1 VSPHIE
7 QVLGFSPD
15 EWMADPRLWVDRIH
29 PDDRPD
35 VIDETERCIA
45 AGDPFKL
52 EYRMLAREG
61 RVVWLHDVAS
71 VVGRDEAGRS
81 LRYQGL
87 QLDITD
93 RKQAEHAG
101 RRNTAQLRRMDL
113 YRRKLLASL
122 TTTQEA
128 EHRRIAEGLRDETME
143 RLSELLTRLRAIA
156 VSHPEVARLEGFSG
170 FEEELSDVIGGMR
183 DLVIELHPSILETE
197 GLVAALRL
205 HAQRWKTPEAPELVV
220 SDRLTRQPSKQTRS
234 VLYRIAQEALTNVR
248 RHSHASRV
256 TVTVE
261 ERDAGFFVRIEDD
274 GEGFDAGR
282 APDPDHIGLIS
293 MRERAEIEG
302 GWCLVQSVRGTGSTV
317 EIWLPE
323 AGSATIESGA
333 WDRARS
339 ATPPAPGV
347 EPSQAGP
354 SEIDDLTPRELEVA
368 RLLAIGHTNVEI
380 SAILFLSV
388 RTIEHHRSQVFRKL
402 GVNSRAALVQKVS
415 QRGPP
420 RADPGD

>member
-7 QVLGFSPD
+7 QVLGFRPD

-35 VIDETERCIA
+35 VIDETERCVA

-52 EYRMLAREG
+52 EYRMLARDG

-71 VVGRDEAGRS
+71 VVGRDDARRS

-101 RRNTAQLRRMDL
+101 RRNTAQLRRMDQ

-122 TTTQEA
+122 ATTQEA
-128 EHRRIAEGLRDETME
+128 EHRRIAEGIRDETME
-143 RLSELLTRLRAIA
+143 RLSELLTRLRAMS
-156 VSHPEVARLEGFSG
+156 VSHPEVGRLEGFSG
-170 FEEELSDVIGGMR
+170 FEEELSDVIGSLR
-183 DLVIELHPSILETE
+183 DLVIELHPAILETE

-205 HAQRWKTPEAPELVV
+205 HVERWKTPEAPELVV

-248 RHSHASRV
+248 RHSRALRV

-261 ERDAGFFVRIEDD
+261 ERDAGFFVRIEDN
-274 GEGFDAGR
+274 GEGFDATR

-302 GWCLVQSVRGTGSTV
+302 GWCRVQSVRGTGSIV

-323 AGSATIESGA
+323 AGSTRIETDTLDHA
-333 WDRARS
+333 RAAS
-339 ATPPAPGV
+339 AMPTVEESPAG
-347 EPSQAGP
+347 G
-354 SEIDDLTPRELEVA
+354 SEIGHLTPRELEVA

-380 SAILFLSV
+380 AAILYLSI

-402 GVNSRAALVQKVS
+402 GVHSRAALVQKLS
-415 QRGPP
+415 QDAP
-420 RADPGD
+420 ASDPDD